1 MDVKITC
8 PLGSECESANNGVLY
23 RCAWFTEVSGTNPN
37 TGEPIQE
44 RRCAMTWLPLLQIE
58 NTAKVMGV
66 NAAVSNLRD
75 EVLGKQP
82 FSNILGMN
90 KTNLLENK

>member
-1 MDVKITC
+1 METKITC

-23 RCAWFTEVSGTNPN
+23 RCAWFTEVTGTNPN

-44 RRCAMTWLPLLQIE
+44 WRCAMSWLPLLQIE
-58 NTAKVMGV
+58 NSAKVMGV

-75 EVLGKQP
+75 KVVGVRP
-82 FSNILGMN
+82 VTNIFGIT
-90 KTNLLENK
+90 KTNMLENK